1 MDCVTDTHSLV
12 WYFTEDARLSENALN
27 AFEESLDTGS
37 IIVPTVVLA
46 EVMYICQ
53 KGRISLTFGETLSRL
68 EECDNFQIV
77 PLNVGILRTADN
89 IGVGLEMH
97 DQLIIATTVYFGMP
111 LITRDRRIRE
121 SKMVEIVW

>member
-12 WYFTEDARLSENALN
+12 WYFTEDALLSENALN

-53 KGRISLTFGETLSRL
+53 KGRISLAFRETVSRL

-77 PLNVGILRTADN
+77 PLNVDILRTADN
-89 IGVGLEMH
+89 IGVGMEMH
-97 DQLIIATTVYFGMP
+97 DQLIIATTVYFGVP
-111 LITRDRRIRE
+111 LITRDRQIRE